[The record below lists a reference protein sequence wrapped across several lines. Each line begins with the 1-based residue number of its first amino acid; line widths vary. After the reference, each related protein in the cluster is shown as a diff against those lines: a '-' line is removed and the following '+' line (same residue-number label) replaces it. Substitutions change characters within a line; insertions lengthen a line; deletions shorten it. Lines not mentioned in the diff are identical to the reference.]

1 MTAPPPPGTSPPAPP
16 GTPPP
21 APPGTPPPAPP
32 DPADAAPPLLLDSI
46 PPPEANPAYAVNPT
60 IAADAVSKFFGQKVA
75 VSKVSVSF
83 GAGITGLL
91 GPNGAGKTTLLR
103 MLSGLLVPSEG
114 AVTVLGKNPRRD
126 YSVYRNVGL
135 VPEEDSIYPSM
146 TGRQYVEYA
155 AKLAGFSKP
164 RLAAITALQEVSLEQ
179 DADRAIGGYSKGM
192 RQRAKVAAALVHD
205 PTVLIL
211 DEPLN
216 GTDPVQ
222 RAHLIAAFKK
232 LADSGHTVIVS
243 SHVLQ
248 EVERMATRIVAMV
261 DGRLAA
267 AGDIHAIRGQMSD
280 IPYRV
285 TLTADPA
292 RPLARE
298 LMAVPAVDGV
308 TLLGDDSVSV
318 QTNDITA
325 LGTALPGIAKE
336 LGVHLT
342 HYSPDDESLES
353 VFRHL
358 VHGR

>member
-1 MTAPPPPGTSPPAPP
+1 MPAEPAAPPPLEA
-16 GTPPP
+16 
-21 APPGTPPPAPP
+21 
-32 DPADAAPPLLLDSI
+32 I
-46 PPPEANPAYAVNPT
+46 PPPVANPAYAANPT
-60 IAADAVSKFFGQKVA
+60 IAADSVSKFFGQKVA
-75 VSKVSVSF
+75 VSNVSVSF
-83 GAGITGLL
+83 GPGITGLL

-103 MLSGLLVPSEG
+103 VLAGLLVPSEG
-114 AVTVLGKNPRRD
+114 AVTVLGRNPRRD
-126 YSVYRNVGL
+126 HSVYRDVGL
-135 VPEEDSIYPSM
+135 VPEESSIYPSM
-146 TGRQYVEYA
+146 TGREYVEYA

-164 RLAAITALQEVSLEQ
+164 RLAAINALQEVSLEQ
-179 DADRAIGGYSKGM
+179 DADRELAGYSKGM

-205 PTVLIL
+205 PAVLIL

-222 RAHLIAAFKK
+222 RVHLIRAFKR
-232 LADSGHTVIVS
+232 LAETGHTVIVS

-267 AGDIHAIRGQMSD
+267 AGDIHAIRSAMSD

-285 TLTADPA
+285 TLTAEPA

-298 LMAVPAVDGV
+298 LMGVPAVDGV
-308 TLLGDDSVSV
+308 TLLGKGSVSV

-325 LGTALPGIAKE
+325 LGTALPKIAKD
-336 LGVHLT
+336 LGVRLT

-358 VHGR
+358 VGKR